1 MEDFVRVE
9 LNRHK
14 DGFKCIKHTWINS
27 IDASRCKTQTQRRG
41 GAAMRAYKIGGGS
54 RFVICRS
61 ALNLRFATPKTK
73 QNFSQASRY
82 STQSKINICELEC
95 ECERNRQ
102 QRLMMFCFV
111 GNTVIGTDR
120 I

>member
-73 QNFSQASRY
+73 QKKRIFHRPQGTRLSRRSTCVNWNASARGIAN
-82 STQSKINICELEC
+82 S
-95 ECERNRQ
+95 
-102 QRLMMFCFV
+102 
-111 GNTVIGTDR
+111 DR
-120 I
+120 